1 MTTDD
6 HLGKRIRHHRE
17 QQGLSLGQL
26 AERANVSKGYL
37 SALENQPDKRPAA
50 WTLYGIA
57 EALGVNM
64 YDLLGHESE
73 DVPAVPG
80 AGGPLIVT
88 VLALARMRQAE
99 LARRTGLST
108 KHVNQL
114 CKGIVPMSIDI
125 ALRLEA
131 QFGIPAE
138 LWMHADTTNRIA
150 QQRLAKPYQ
159 ETP

>member
-1 MTTDD
+1 MNDEV
-6 HLGKRIRHHRE
+6 GARIRHHRE

-64 YDLLGHESE
+64 YDLLGHESQ
-73 DVPAVPG
+73 DAPVVPG

-88 VLALARMRQAE
+88 ILALARMRQAE

-125 ALRLEA
+125 ALRLE
-131 QFGIPAE
+131 QQLGIPAE
-138 LWMHADTTNRIA
+138 LWMHADTTSRIA
-150 QQRLAKPYQ
+150 AQRRTQPDP
-159 ETP
+159 EMT

>member
-1 MTTDD
+1 MSDRVGE
-6 HLGKRIRHHRE
+6 LIRHHRE
-17 QQGLSLGQL
+17 MQGLSLGQL
-26 AERANVSKGYL
+26 AERANISKGYL
-37 SALENQPDKRPAA
+37 SALENQPNKRPAA

-64 YDLLGHESE
+64 YDLLGHEPQ
-73 DVPAVPG
+73 DAPTVPG
-80 AGGPLIVT
+80 AGEPLIVT
-88 VLALARMRQAE
+88 VLALARVRQVE
-99 LARRTGLST
+99 LARRTGLSP

-114 CKGIVPMSIDI
+114 CKGLVPMSIDI

-131 QFGIPAE
+131 QLGIPAE

-150 QQRLAKPYQ
+150 QQRRTQPHQ